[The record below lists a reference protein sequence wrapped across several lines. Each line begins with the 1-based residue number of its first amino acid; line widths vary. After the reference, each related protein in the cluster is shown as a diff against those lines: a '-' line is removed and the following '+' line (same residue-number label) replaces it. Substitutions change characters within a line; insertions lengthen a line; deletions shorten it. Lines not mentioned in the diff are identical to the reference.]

1 MKIQLEIEVANN
13 NRSFI
18 EAFFNSISFVK
29 KVRTIESNEVTNSIV
44 MESIEQYEKGKVKP
58 TPLNL
63 KDLKEYI
70 NALTLFY
77 VQYNGNLRN

>member
-1 MKIQLEIEVANN
+1 
-13 NRSFI
+13 
-18 EAFFNSISFVK
+18 
-29 KVRTIESNEVTNSIV
+29 